1 MNTISIIN
9 VNPSEVPAGSRNPEL
24 TRFMLRRRLLRQGT
38 LMARREAGVQLL
50 HRLFGATSVSIAVS
64 ILLLF
69 ARLGMGIWLVL
80 EGVAAPPSTGRI
92 GLILAGVA
100 VAAGF
105 LCRIL
110 MSAGALSAATMALY
124 GVTLGY
130 ADMMPFGMAAGC
142 VLLALS
148 GPGSYSLDSLMN
160 SRIFRAVKRRKM
172 RLLLQNRFSVAVRNM
187 CMSEGRSASL

>member
-80 EGVAAPPSTGRI
+80 EGVAALS
-92 GLILAGVA
+92 LIH
-100 VAAGF
+100 
-105 LCRIL
+105 I
-110 MSAGALSAATMALY
+110 
-124 GVTLGY
+124 
-130 ADMMPFGMAAGC
+130 
-142 VLLALS
+142 
-148 GPGSYSLDSLMN
+148 
-160 SRIFRAVKRRKM
+160 
-172 RLLLQNRFSVAVRNM
+172 
-187 CMSEGRSASL
+187 SEPTRP